1 MCGQYGRRAMSDSEL
16 NEKPSVD
23 AQLAALQTEYIANL
37 YDRVLPVL
45 SLWQDYIASN
55 YSPELL
61 RDVYRKMHAIAG
73 TSSILNVKPIDS
85 LSNEVQIKIQSVL
98 QAADID
104 AALIAEIAMILNE
117 ILDVA
122 KSGDISAP
130 PINLNA

>member
-1 MCGQYGRRAMSDSEL
+1 MSDSEL

-117 ILDVA
+117 ILDVV

>member
-117 ILDVA
+117 ILDVV

>member
-1 MCGQYGRRAMSDSEL
+1 MSDSEL

>member
-1 MCGQYGRRAMSDSEL
+1 MSDSEL

-45 SLWQDYIASN
+45 SLWQDYIARN

>member
-1 MCGQYGRRAMSDSEL
+1 MSDSEL
-16 NEKPSVD
+16 NAKQSVD
-23 AQLAALQTEYIANL
+23 AQLAALQTEYIASL

-73 TSSILNVKPIDS
+73 TSSVLNVKPIDR
-85 LSNEVQIKIQSVL
+85 LSNQVQIKIQTLL
-98 QAADID
+98 QAADIE
-104 AALIAEIAMILNE
+104 AVLIAEIALTLNE
-117 ILDVA
+117 ILEVA
-122 KSGDISAP
+122 KSGDINAP